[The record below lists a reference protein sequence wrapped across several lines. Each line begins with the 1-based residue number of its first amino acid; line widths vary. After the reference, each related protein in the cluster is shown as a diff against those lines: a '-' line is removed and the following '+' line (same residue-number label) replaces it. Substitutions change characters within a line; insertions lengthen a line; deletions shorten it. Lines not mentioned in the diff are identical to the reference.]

1 MATEITSTFLHNF
14 RRCPDNTDVPLDV
27 WRQHLWNE
35 ALSHKY
41 NYLAPELYN
50 KWLELRYKYLD
61 LKPDIIALLTRLRRT
76 FNLAIITN
84 GPTNAQWE
92 KINRLQ
98 LNKYFDCILVSG
110 DLPWEKPDPQ
120 IFYACCNHLGVKPSE
135 CVMIGDKLET
145 DIQVGYTVQII
156 RLVDIHSR
164 DLQFAFETKRN
175 THPHS
180 PHTQREQEKKSLKL
194 KIKKM

>member
-1 MATEITSTFLHNF
+1 MANEITATFLHNF
-14 RRCPDNTDVPLDV
+14 RRCPDNADVPLDV

-41 NYLAPELYN
+41 NYIAPELYN
-50 KWLELRYKYLD
+50 KWLELRYKYLE
-61 LKPDIIALLTRLRRT
+61 LKPDIIALLARLRRT

-145 DIQVGYTVQII
+145 DIQVGYTVQIN
-156 RLVDIHSR
+156 RLVDLFTRFTILRIRS
-164 DLQFAFETKRN
+164 KRN
-175 THPHS
+175 TY
-180 PHTQREQEKKSLKL
+180 HTPTHTHTKRSRKK
-194 KIKKM
+194 